1 MNLTDRN
8 PVSQEENDQSMSHVS
23 VTNVITKTIANLT
36 LLAMIAVVATT
47 TALACDDDHP
57 ASEPRSKGAH
67 CLFAGHSFFC
77 PVAMNFDRIARKSD
91 FPDHEMKIVF
101 RGGRAGTASAL
112 WNSPSARK
120 AIEGILATGDIEI
133 FGLTP
138 NVTDTAE
145 IFEPWFDLALKYN
158 PDTRFFIGIPWARG
172 GPETSTESFNKTIE
186 LYAAKADVVVKE
198 LRERYPDKRI
208 DHLAYGKIASAMK
221 RRFESESLPDIKTM
235 VGPGSDA
242 LFLDKD
248 PGHAGPMLLEV
259 CALTWLNQLYAAD
272 LDSLNYGERQ
282 SNVPA
287 IIEEVK
293 TFNARAKVKTEPTI
307 DDSDDGDAARDD

>member
-1 MNLTDRN
+1 
-8 PVSQEENDQSMSHVS
+8 
-23 VTNVITKTIANLT
+23 
-36 LLAMIAVVATT
+36 
-47 TALACDDDHP
+47 
-57 ASEPRSKGAH
+57 
-67 CLFAGHSFFC
+67 
-77 PVAMNFDRIARKSD
+77 MNFDRIARKSD

>member
-1 MNLTDRN
+1 MNLA
-8 PVSQEENDQSMSHVS
+8 VFSHA
-23 VTNVITKTIANLT
+23 ITRTLTTLT
-36 LLAMIAVVATT
+36 LLLILAGATNIARA
-47 TALACDDDHP
+47 DDTP
-57 ASEPRSKGAH
+57 AAESRSKGAH

-120 AIEGILATGDIEI
+120 AIEAILATGDIEI

-138 NVTDTAE
+138 DVTDTAE
-145 IFEPWFDLALKYN
+145 TFEPWFDLALEHN

-172 GPETSTESFNKTIE
+172 GPETSIE
-186 LYAAKADVVVKE
+186 RYNQMIDLYAAKADVVVKE

-221 RRFESESLPDIKTM
+221 RGFESESLPDIKMM

-242 LFLDKD
+242 LFLDKQ
-248 PGHAGPMLLEV
+248 PGHAGPMLLKV

-272 LDSLNYGERQ
+272 LDSLNYGEHQ
-282 SNVPA
+282 SDVPA
-287 IIEEVK
+287 IIEEVMIH
-293 TFNARAKVKTEPTI
+293 TPPLKVQPDAPTGETEAI
-307 DDSDDGDAARDD
+307 GADEKKG